1 MAETSRQFDTSVDLV
16 TPENIAFRYHI
27 AGPFQRLWPYLIDC
41 LIRIAFLMALAMAL
55 VCSGALLTGS
65 PYFGMGIL
73 AVIAF
78 LADWFYGGV
87 FEAVWNGQTPGKR
100 MCRMRVVSVDGSPIT
115 GMQAVLRNFLRFA
128 DLMPIAM
135 FSLDGQSGFQ
145 LPTLQVGL
153 LVMAITN
160 RYQRL
165 GDLAAGTMVVV
176 EEPQRR
182 HGVVRFNDPLMLR
195 LADEIPRSFQPSR
208 SLTRALSAYVERREM
223 LAWPRRA
230 EIARHLGELLCE
242 RFGLP
247 PDTSHDMLLCALY
260 HKTFIDDRGQEGG
273 NGAPPPGTM
282 RTGRSMTGK

>member
-1 MAETSRQFDTSVDLV
+1 MAETSRQFDTAVDLV

-27 AGPFQRLWPYLIDC
+27 AGPFQRLWPYLLDWLLRAVFLFALFIALAC
-41 LIRIAFLMALAMAL
+41 SGVAVFGSAGLPIGIWMIVAFL
-55 VCSGALLTGS
+55 V
-65 PYFGMGIL
+65 
-73 AVIAF
+73 
-78 LADWFYGGV
+78 DWFYGGV
-87 FEAVWNGQTPGKR
+87 FEAIWNGQTPGKR
-100 MCRMRVVSVDGSPIT
+100 MCRMRVVSADGSPIT

-128 DLMPIAM
+128 DAMPIMGLAL
-135 FSLDGQSGFQ
+135 FE

-153 LVMAITN
+153 VVMALTN

-195 LADEIPRSFQPSR
+195 LADEIPRGFRPTR
-208 SLTRALSAYVERREM
+208 SLAQALSAYVERRER
-223 LAWPRRA
+223 LPWPRRA
-230 EIARHLGELLCE
+230 EIARHLGEVLCE

-260 HKTFIDDRGQEGG
+260 HETFIDDRGQEGG
-273 NGAPPPGTM
+273 ELPPPPAAVM
-282 RTGRSMTGK
+282 RR

>member
-1 MAETSRQFDTSVDLV
+1 MAVLSSQFDTSVDLV

-41 LIRIAFLMALAMAL
+41 LLRTAFLMMLAMAL
-55 VCSGALLTGS
+55 MCSGALVLGS
-65 PYFGMGIL
+65 VEFTFGIL

-78 LADWFYGGV
+78 LLDWFYGGV
-87 FEAVWNGQTPGKR
+87 FEALWNGQTPGKR
-100 MCRMRVVSVDGSPIT
+100 MCRMRVVSVDGAPIT

-128 DLMPIAM
+128 DLMPIAV
-135 FSLDGQSGFQ
+135 FTFDGEGGLQ

-153 LVMAITN
+153 VVMALTN

-176 EEPQRR
+176 EERHRR
-182 HGVVRFNDPLMLR
+182 HGVVRFHDPAMLR
-195 LADEIPRSFQPSR
+195 LADEIPRTFRPSR
-208 SLTRALSAYVERREM
+208 SLAQALSAYVERREM
-223 LAWPRRA
+223 LPWPRRA
-230 EIARHLGELLCE
+230 EIARHLGDLLCE

-260 HKTFIDDRGQEGG
+260 HKTFIDDRGQLHSDE
-273 NGAPPPGTM
+273 
-282 RTGRSMTGK
+282 

>member
-1 MAETSRQFDTSVDLV
+1 MAETSHQFDTAVDLV

-27 AGPFQRLWPYLIDC
+27 AGPFQRLWPYLIDWLLLVLFLGAL
-41 LIRIAFLMALAMAL
+41 LIGLL
-55 VCSGALLTGS
+55 CSGALALGT
-65 PYFGMGIL
+65 PYIGLGAWM
-73 AVIAF
+73 VIAF
-78 LADWFYGGV
+78 LVAWFYGGV

-100 MCRMRVVSVDGSPIT
+100 MCGMRVVSVDGAPIT

-128 DLMPIAM
+128 DLMPFALVAFEQ
-135 FSLDGQSGFQ
+135 FSLE

-153 LVMAITN
+153 VVMALTN

-195 LADEIPRSFQPSR
+195 LADEIPRSFRPSR

-223 LAWPRRA
+223 LPWPRRA
-230 EIARHLGELLCE
+230 EIARHLGELLCD

-273 NGAPPPGTM
+273 NGVSPLPAVI
-282 RTGRSMTGK
+282 RR

>member
-1 MAETSRQFDTSVDLV
+1 MAETSPQFDTAVDLV

-27 AGPFQRLWPYLIDC
+27 AGPFQRLWPYILDW
-41 LIRIAFLMALAMAL
+41 LIRVAFLTVLGIALACSGLVLAGGFGLWAIVAFLM
-55 VCSGALLTGS
+55 
-65 PYFGMGIL
+65 
-73 AVIAF
+73 
-78 LADWFYGGV
+78 DWFYGGV
-87 FEAVWNGQTPGKR
+87 FEAIWNGQTPGKR

-128 DLMPIAM
+128 DLMPYGLGS
-135 FSLDGQSGFQ
+135 FF
-145 LPTLQVGL
+145 PTAQIGL
-153 LVMAITN
+153 VTMALN
-160 RYQRL
+160 NKYQRL

-195 LADEIPRSFQPSR
+195 LAEEIPRSFQPSR
-208 SLTRALSAYVERREM
+208 SLSRALSAYVERREM

-247 PDTSHDMLLCALY
+247 ADTSHDMLLCALY
-260 HKTFIDDRGQEGG
+260 HKTFIDDRGAEAG
-273 NGAPPPGTM
+273 NGPLPQPVHKRA
-282 RTGRSMTGK
+282 SA